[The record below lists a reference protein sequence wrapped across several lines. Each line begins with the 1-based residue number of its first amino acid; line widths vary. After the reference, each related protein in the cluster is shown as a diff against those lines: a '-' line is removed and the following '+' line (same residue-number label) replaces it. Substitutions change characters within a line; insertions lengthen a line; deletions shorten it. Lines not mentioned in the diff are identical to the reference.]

1 MAKRKKRGRESWIRL
16 FEEWLSSG
24 LSQRRFCERREIS
37 FSTFCYWRRRLRG
50 DSEVES
56 QPCFIPV
63 EIKPLRQSTRPS
75 HYEVRLKDGV
85 RIRVP
90 SDFESES
97 LSRLIDLLRGERC

>member
-1 MAKRKKRGRESWIRL
+1 MSKRKKRGRESWIRL

-24 LSQRRFCERREIS
+24 SSQRCFCERRGIS

-50 DSEVES
+50 EGEVRS
-56 QPCFIPV
+56 QPSFIPV
-63 EIKPLRQSTRPS
+63 EIKPLHQSIRPS

-97 LSRLIDLLRGERC
+97 LSRLIDLFLGERC